1 MKIRSKICGM
11 MRIEDALYAAKLGVD
26 AIGLIF
32 FAGSKRCV
40 NIRQAQLIVRELPPF
55 VSVVG
60 LFVNPAAAEVKQVLS
75 QIPLHIL
82 QFHGDETAN
91 FCKQFHRPYIKAIRV
106 NSSVDIISAAD
117 VYADAQALLFDASV
131 IGEYGGTGQT
141 FDWQLLPQQ
150 LSKPWVLSGGLNPSN
165 IVEAISQTGAQAVD
179 VSSGVEETAG
189 IKNREKMKDFVTKLN
204 CL

>member
-40 NIRQAQLIVRELPPF
+40 NIRQAQLIARELPPF

-60 LFVNPAAAEVKQVLS
+60 LFVNPEAAEVKQVLS

-189 IKNREKMKDFVTKLN
+189 IKNRKKMKDFVTKLN